1 MAEKQNPLTK
11 EEFYLLLGK
20 IASELE
26 LKFGRPALETIK
38 ESTQKHYGT
47 FDEGDIEKYNLR
59 QYSKLAQHRAKELG
73 VEVGYRREELL
84 ERLKANPD
92 KNAGDIIT
100 SMLAEDYGLQNS
112 EKDSQQL
119 SNDAAE
125 STNKADDLMKMFFRS
140 SPLLALFLMI
150 MKSLNERPDRSVN
163 EQIKD
168 NMEME
173 TVVHRISSKTEDQKK
188 SYTVDRTIPEDQLKE
203 FHEMG
208 KSLREKGATTFDM
221 LYDNIKE
228 QERQQDR
235 SQSNGMGLG

>member
-1 MAEKQNPLTK
+1 MGEKQNPLTK
-11 EEFYLLLGK
+11 EEFYLFIGK
-20 IASELE
+20 LASELE

-38 ESTQKHYGT
+38 ESVQKHYGT
-47 FDEGDIEKYNLR
+47 FDEGDIEKYNLS
-59 QYSKLAQHRAKELG
+59 QYSKLAQDRAKELG

-100 SMLAEDYGLQNS
+100 SMLAEDYGLKNS
-112 EKDSQQL
+112 EQDSLQQ
-119 SNDAAE
+119 
-125 STNKADDLMKMFFRS
+125 STGKTNNIDDLTKALFKS
-140 SPLLALFLMI
+140 NPLLALFFMI
-150 MKSLNERPDRSVN
+150 IKSMNERPDRSVN
-163 EQIKD
+163 EKIKD
-168 NMEME
+168 NMDLQ
-173 TVVHRISSKTEDQKK
+173 TVAHAIAPKIEDEKK

-203 FHEMG
+203 FHEFS

-235 SQSNGMGLG
+235 SQGAGMGLA